1 MMSFF
6 EAVRTCMMDKYAT
19 FSGRAPRAEYWWFY
33 LFVNLVVLVSVMLMG
48 IAGLL
53 LSMEIT
59 RPMIGWSLLF
69 FGVIVCM
76 SLVIPS
82 ISVTIRRL
90 HDTGRSGWWYLVNF
104 IPYVGGILLLIF
116 CVLRSDE
123 GENEYGA
130 EWHEGDA

>member
-6 EAVRTCMMDKYAT
+6 EAVRTCMVEKY
-19 FSGRAPRAEYWWFY
+19 FRISGRAPRAEYWWFY
-33 LFVNLVVLVSVMLMG
+33 LFTNLVAIVAVMVMV
-48 IAGLL
+48 IAALL

-59 RPMIGWSLLF
+59 SPMISWSLLF
-69 FGVIVCM
+69 FGLIVCL

-82 ISVTIRRL
+82 ITVTIRRL

-116 CVLRSDE
+116 CVLRSEE
-123 GENEYGA
+123 GPNEYGD
-130 EWHEGDA
+130 EWTENA